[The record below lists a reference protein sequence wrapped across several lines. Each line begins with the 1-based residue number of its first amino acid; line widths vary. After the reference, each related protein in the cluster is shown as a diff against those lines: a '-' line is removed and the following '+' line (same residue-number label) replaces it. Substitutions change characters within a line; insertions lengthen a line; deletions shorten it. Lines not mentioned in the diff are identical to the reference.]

1 MHARDQSF
9 IFSIGGKFRPD
20 YGLLL
25 ELHVH
30 ALTLVA
36 RCYAL
41 LHPEAGLAGKE
52 STLKHIPPSVILTVT
67 PLGPFSSPK
76 LTTCETKHTQI
87 RDPRCDC

>member
-9 IFSIGGKFRPD
+9 IFSIGGKFLPD

-36 RCYAL
+36 RCYVL
-41 LHPEAGLAGKE
+41 LHPDSWLSRKREHTKTHTPFCHLDCDSSGT
-52 STLKHIPPSVILTVT
+52 TLQ
-67 PLGPFSSPK
+67 PK
-76 LTTCETKHTQI
+76 TNYL
-87 RDPRCDC
+87 